1 MRWRNG
7 ARALGLVLGAYAL
20 LAGGALTAQQFVPLR
35 GFEVADGSYVPATP
49 DRLAGDTHPLN
60 LPFPEMPGT
69 AENPITPES
78 ATLGR
83 MLFFDPILS
92 GSNRMSCATCH
103 HPDFGWADARPLS
116 MGLGGEG
123 LGPERTGGATLR
135 RHAPT
140 LWNTGFSHAQFWDG
154 RAPTL
159 EEQAAFPIMAP
170 DEMNQDPSELLWEL
184 GDIPQYVAMFEA
196 AYPDDDYPLSFDNVL
211 RAVATFQRT
220 LVSYNAPYDRYVMGD
235 HDALSAKQKRGL
247 AVFRSKRAGCMQCHH
262 PPTFAGTDFRVI
274 GVPDPANDPGVAQA
288 PGGGPEGGF
297 KVPTLRNITETA
309 PYMHNGAFATLEEVI
324 DFYANGAGWGAGMD
338 HLEVDPRVADGF
350 ALSAADREAL
360 IAFLHALT
368 DTSNTPEIPP
378 RVPSGLPV
386 ERAAR

>member
-184 GDIPQYVAMFEA
+184 GAIPQYVARFEA
-196 AYPDDDYPLSFDNVL
+196 GYADD
-211 RAVATFQRT
+211 
-220 LVSYNAPYDRYVMGD
+220 
-235 HDALSAKQKRGL
+235 H
-247 AVFRSKRAGCMQCHH
+247 
-262 PPTFAGTDFRVI
+262 
-274 GVPDPANDPGVAQA
+274 
-288 PGGGPEGGF
+288 
-297 KVPTLRNITETA
+297 
-309 PYMHNGAFATLEEVI
+309 
-324 DFYANGAGWGAGMD
+324 
-338 HLEVDPRVADGF
+338 
-350 ALSAADREAL
+350 
-360 IAFLHALT
+360 
-368 DTSNTPEIPP
+368 
-378 RVPSGLPV
+378 
-386 ERAAR
+386 